1 MQLERKISLRKIF
14 SMKYLVLGGAGFQG
28 RHLVERLVSNGGSVR
43 IFDKNDSCPEF
54 GDVSSKHVEY
64 VSGNFSSA
72 DTVEQLVK
80 GVDVIFH
87 LICTTLPKTSNDDPV
102 NDVMSNIVPTIQ
114 LLESARKEGVRKIIY
129 FSSGGTVYGVPKT
142 IPTPEDYPTLPICSY
157 GIHKVA
163 VENYLHL
170 YYTLYGLD
178 YAVMRISNPYGTYQ
192 GTGRGQGAVPVFLNK
207 LMLDEPIDIWGD
219 GSVVRDY
226 IQVDD
231 VVEAALKLVEYQGSQ
246 KIFNIGSGK
255 GLSLNTL
262 IAEMASLVGRE
273 ARVNYLPARALDV
286 PASVLDISRA
296 FREFAWQPRVC
307 FREGINQLV
316 RSFQEQ
322 SLDA

>member
-1 MQLERKISLRKIF
+1 
-14 SMKYLVLGGAGFQG
+14 MKYLILGGAGFQG
-28 RHLVERLVSNGGSVR
+28 RHLVERLIGNGRDVR
-43 IFDKNDSCPEF
+43 VFDKNATCPEF
-54 GDVSSKHVEY
+54 DSVSSKRVEY
-64 VSGNFSSA
+64 ISGNFSSA
-72 DTVEQLVK
+72 DMVKHLVK

-87 LICTTLPKTSNDDPV
+87 LISTTLPKTSNDDPV

-114 LLESARKEGVRKIIY
+114 LLESARKAGVRKIIY
-129 FSSGGTVYGVPKT
+129 FSSGGTVYGVPKM
-142 IPTPEDYPTLPICSY
+142 IPTPEDHPTLPLCSY

-192 GTGRGQGAVPVFLNK
+192 GTDRGQGAVSVFLHK

-226 IQVDD
+226 LHVDD
-231 VVEAALKLVEYQGSQ
+231 VINAALKLIEYQGPQ

-255 GLSLNTL
+255 GLSLNAL

-273 ARVNYLPARALDV
+273 ARVNYLPARALDIPV
-286 PASVLDISRA
+286 SVLDISRA
-296 FREFAWQPRVC
+296 SRELDWQLRVS
-307 FREGINQLV
+307 FREGIGQLV
-316 RSFQEQ
+316 RSLQEQ
-322 SLDA
+322 ALEA